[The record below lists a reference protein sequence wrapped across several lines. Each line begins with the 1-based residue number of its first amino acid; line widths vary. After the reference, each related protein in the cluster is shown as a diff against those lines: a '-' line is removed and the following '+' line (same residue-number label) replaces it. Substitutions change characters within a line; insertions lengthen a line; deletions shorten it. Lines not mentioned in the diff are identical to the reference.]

1 MRCPLDASAVQRA
14 APLRQLIH
22 AVRKAFV
29 ADPGLTERASALL
42 ETTSLPDAEQRLLR
56 ALITLYSGPDSRY
69 LNFYGPPGAVPTV
82 PVYQVLGKS
91 AATAALTG
99 RVVFVGLSDLNNPH
113 EDDFPTVFSR
123 ADGVDIA
130 GVEIAATA
138 FANLLDDRLV
148 QPAAPW
154 AELAWL
160 GLFGCA
166 IGLIARLLPA
176 AVAVP
181 AALLIAILLY
191 AGAQIAFVRDQ
202 LWLPVSIPLL
212 IQLPLGMFMGLLLQ
226 YRDARRARANISR
239 GMQYYLP
246 DKIARGF
253 AEAAVDPSTL
263 KEHVFAVCMV
273 TDASRFTTLAEGMT
287 PKELSAVLDQYF
299 AILFGLVE
307 RHGGLVTDVVGDGT
321 TSVWTAPRPDRAARL
336 GACRA
341 ALEIS
346 RAIDAFNQRN
356 HPRTMPTRIGLNA
369 GWAMVGNVG
378 GSGRYVYSVV
388 GDCVNTASRLES
400 LNKQLGT
407 RIIAARALVEDL
419 DEIVSRPLGR
429 FQLCGKGE
437 AMQLVELVGIAA
449 EAERAGPLAEFAAAL
464 TAFEQG
470 RWREAGG
477 HFARVLA
484 SDPSDGPARFYQT
497 RCQRYLTGAP
507 PPVAGVIQLEQ
518 K

>member
-1 MRCPLDASAVQRA
+1 M
-14 APLRQLIH
+14 
-22 AVRKAFV
+22 
-29 ADPGLTERASALL
+29 
-42 ETTSLPDAEQRLLR
+42 
-56 ALITLYSGPDSRY
+56 
-69 LNFYGPPGAVPTV
+69 
-82 PVYQVLGKS
+82 
-91 AATAALTG
+91 
-99 RVVFVGLSDLNNPH
+99 
-113 EDDFPTVFSR
+113 FSR

-287 PKELSAVLDQYF
+287 PEAAERGSRSVLRDPVRCGRAPWRARHRRGRRRYHLGLDGASA
-299 AILFGLVE
+299 
-307 RHGGLVTDVVGDGT
+307 
-321 TSVWTAPRPDRAARL
+321 RPGARL

-346 RAIDAFNQRN
+346 RAIDALNQRN

-388 GDCVNTASRLES
+388 GDCVNTAARGSR
-400 LNKQLGT
+400 
-407 RIIAARALVEDL
+407 A
-419 DEIVSRPLGR
+419 
-429 FQLCGKGE
+429 
-437 AMQLVELVGIAA
+437 
-449 EAERAGPLAEFAAAL
+449 
-464 TAFEQG
+464 
-470 RWREAGG
+470 
-477 HFARVLA
+477 
-484 SDPSDGPARFYQT
+484 
-497 RCQRYLTGAP
+497 
-507 PPVAGVIQLEQ
+507 
-518 K
+518 

>member
-1 MRCPLDASAVQRA
+1 M
-14 APLRQLIH
+14 
-22 AVRKAFV
+22 
-29 ADPGLTERASALL
+29 
-42 ETTSLPDAEQRLLR
+42 
-56 ALITLYSGPDSRY
+56 ITLYGGPDSRY
-69 LNFYGPPGAVPTV
+69 LNFYGPPGAVLTV
-82 PVYQVLGKS
+82 PAYQVLGDS
-91 AATAALTG
+91 GAASEALAG

-138 FANLLDDRLV
+138 FANLLDGRLV
-148 QPAAPW
+148 EPAALW
-154 AELAWL
+154 TELAWL

-176 AVAVP
+176 AIAVP
-181 AALLIAILLY
+181 AALLTAILLY
-191 AGAQIAFVRDQ
+191 SGAQIAFAREQ

-246 DKIARGF
+246 DKVARGF

-287 PKELSAVLDQYF
+287 PEELSAVLDQYF
-299 AILFGLVE
+299 AILFGVVE

-321 TSVWTAPRPDRAARL
+321 TSVWTAPRPDRASRL
-336 GACRA
+336 NACRA

-356 HPRTMPTRIGLNA
+356 HPAHDADADRSECRLGH
-369 GWAMVGNVG
+369 
-378 GSGRYVYSVV
+378 GRQRRRQR
-388 GDCVNTASRLES
+388 ALRLQRGRRLREH
-400 LNKQLGT
+400 
-407 RIIAARALVEDL
+407 RVAAREPEQAAGHADHRRPCAGRGSRR
-419 DEIVSRPLGR
+419 DRQPSARPLPAVRQRRGHAP
-429 FQLCGKGE
+429 G
-437 AMQLVELVGIAA
+437 
-449 EAERAGPLAEFAAAL
+449 RAGRHRRRSASAPGRWPDFAAAL

-497 RCQRYLTGAP
+497 GAS
-507 PPVAGVIQLEQ
+507 AT
-518 K
+518 